1 MKAISL
7 KTRVIVIVTIFTII
21 TISIFLIIQLAH
33 EVNTVDEA
41 IKHRAKTTSLH
52 VEEKLNEVLNSSG
65 AEAKLDTLAKGL
77 QLLDETLASP
87 KSDSEKTKAINKG
100 LRLLNRQLTM
110 ALPIE
115 EKIGYLGK
123 GLEFLKDAESLQAAY
138 ILDRKGQIV
147 FSTEKWFSG
156 AQGDYDDLDIIK
168 KLSRKETV
176 SGQSVVNKS
185 LKQFSVYIPLT
196 DSQKRIPL
204 VVRAFFPLGDV
215 WLAIKKVYQ
224 PAIIVG
230 VLLVITNIFLGIFL
244 SRLVVR
250 PIRVFNQAAKTIA
263 SGQLDSRVRISTNDE
278 LEELADTFNAMTKE
292 LALMKEKAENANPL
306 TKLPGN
312 IVIMEDVTRRI
323 EAGKKFTVIYC
334 DLDNFKAFNDKYGIH
349 KGDEAIMLTGDIF
362 KEAVKAKGGEGD
374 FIGHEG
380 GDDFLLVTDPERAQG
395 LADYITSTFDEKV
408 KALYNQEDLAR
419 GHIVAHARDGSVKE
433 FPIMT
438 ISLAGVT
445 NVHRPIKAYAEVTNI
460 AAEVKKKAKNEPR
473 SCFVLDQRKGD
484 RPATEN

>member
-7 KTRVIVIVTIFTII
+7 KTRIILIVTIFTIV
-21 TISIFLIIQLAH
+21 TISMFLVIQLAH
-33 EVNTVDEA
+33 EVGTVDGS
-41 IKHRAKTTSLH
+41 IKYKAKTTSLH
-52 VEEKLNEVLNSSG
+52 IEEKLTEVLNSSG
-65 AEAKLDTLAKGL
+65 AETKLEALGKGL
-77 QLLDETLASP
+77 QLLSETLAS
-87 KSDSEKTKAINKG
+87 SIADSEKIKAVNKG
-100 LRLLNRQLTM
+100 LRLLNRQLSID
-110 ALPIE
+110 LPIE
-115 EKIGYLGK
+115 ERIGYLGK
-123 GLEFLKDAESLQAAY
+123 GLEFLKNAESLQAAY

-168 KLSRKETV
+168 KLRRNETV

-250 PIRVFNQAAKTIA
+250 PIRVFNRAAKTIA

-278 LEELADTFNAMTKE
+278 LEELADTFNTMTKE
-292 LALMKEKAENANPL
+292 LALMKEKAEDANPL

-323 EAGKKFTVIYC
+323 EEGKKFTVIYC

-349 KGDEAIMLTGDIF
+349 KGDEAIMLTGGIF
-362 KEAVKAKGGEGD
+362 KEAVKTKGAATD

-380 GDDFLLVTDPERAQG
+380 GDDFLLVTEPERAQD
-395 LADYITSTFDEKV
+395 LADHITSTFDEKV
-408 KALYNQEDLAR
+408 RALYNQEDLER
-419 GHIVAHARDGSVKE
+419 GHIVAHARDGSVKQ

-438 ISLAGVT
+438 ISLAGIT
-445 NVHRPIKAYAEVTNI
+445 NAHRSIESYAEVTNI

-473 SCFVLDQRKGD
+473 SCFVLDKRKGD
-484 RPATEN
+484 RPAEA